1 MSDKSN
7 DGKQAAIFML
17 MEALRKASRSSL
29 MLRQSIAQ
37 SMSLNAS
44 DAECIDYLMEMGPAS
59 AGDLAEATGLTTG
72 AITAMLS
79 RLEAASLIART
90 KDPNDG
96 RKVIVT
102 LMPKKHAKASKL
114 YAALAQD
121 IYQLLSGYTASE
133 LKFLFRHTQ
142 ALEEIYKH
150 NTKKR

>member
-1 MSDKSN
+1 MTYKSD

-17 MEALRKASRSSL
+17 MEALRKTSRSSL
-29 MLRQSIAQ
+29 VLCQSIAQ
-37 SMSLNAS
+37 SMCLNAS
-44 DAECIDYLMEMGPAS
+44 DAECIDYLMEMGPPS
-59 AGDLAEATGLTTG
+59 AGDLAEATSVTTG
-72 AITAMLS
+72 AITAMLT
-79 RLEAASLIART
+79 RLEAAGLVARI

-102 LMPKKHAKASKL
+102 LVQKKHAKAGKL

-121 IYQLLSGYTASE
+121 IYQLLSGYTASD

-142 ALEEIYKH
+142 PLEEIHKR